1 MNLCY
6 IIHCFIKF
14 CELYMES
21 NIKATIEKIESLNVE
36 LQSKKNSAE
45 NVIDACNAVG
55 KSWSGST
62 LVGHAKFFYLDF
74 EEPDA
79 THRFSIEWGLIHGIP
94 SGWMERN
101 DEEVRERIETISKE
115 NLEELINFS
124 ISIEERLVDL
134 QREAVLTLSTIKGID
149 IEKLEKF
156 SFKSATDHFNDIFPT
171 RYMTRDTEAITGRYV
186 VPHIRYKAMAL
197 YIKNLP
203 EDIKSFIFEIKKA
216 VNNSKNSS
224 GSTID
229 GRVGYYIENLTIL
242 KLTEI
247 KSDKFDL
254 AKLIKLC
261 KELNDNYS
269 LENYL
274 SCGMILRSILDH
286 IPPIFG
292 KNSFDEVSSNYGTNS
307 FKDVV
312 KPLQESSK
320 KIANSYLHTQVRSKE
335 VLPTKSQ
342 VSFQPN
348 LDFLLQE
355 IIRILK

>member
-1 MNLCY
+1 
-6 IIHCFIKF
+6 
-14 CELYMES
+14 MEP
-21 NIKATIEKIESLNVE
+21 NTKAVIEKIEALNTE
-36 LQSKKNSAE
+36 LKDKKSIAE
-45 NVIDACNAVG
+45 NVIDACSVVG

-62 LVGHAKFFYLDF
+62 LVGHAKFFYRDF

-79 THRFSIEWGLIHGIP
+79 MNRFSIEWGLIHGIP
-94 SGWMERN
+94 DGWAERS
-101 DEEVRERIETISKE
+101 DDEVRNKIEALSKE
-115 NLEELINFS
+115 NLEELTSFT
-124 ISIEERLVDL
+124 ISVEERLIDL
-134 QREAVLTLSTIKGID
+134 QREIILVLSSIKSVD
-149 IEKLEKF
+149 LEKIEKF

-171 RYMTRDTEAITGRYV
+171 RYMSRDTESMTGNYI

-216 VNNSKNSS
+216 VSSSKNSS
-224 GSTID
+224 DSALD
-229 GRVGYYIENLTIL
+229 GRVGYYVENVTIL

-254 AKLIKLC
+254 TKLIKLC
-261 KELNDNYS
+261 RELNDNYS

-274 SCGMILRSILDH
+274 ACGMILRSILDH
-286 IPPIFG
+286 TPPIFG
-292 KNSFDEVSSNYGTNS
+292 KTNFNEVSSNYGSQS

-320 KIANSYLHTQVRSKE
+320 KIADSYLHTQIRNKE

-355 IIRILK
+355 IVRILK